1 MNSADQVHRALQRR
15 VDDRGYVRISID
27 DLVLMTGFSR
37 STVKRALEDLVTSG
51 LIRRRS
57 KEGRTGGLLIRL
69 ETGSQTG
76 SQTGSKLV
84 QNKPVCNALVV
95 ENVKASTG
103 SASPVTGS
111 PSTTGRTHSAWRP
124 ASPHEVPESGAEL
137 VYTGPEPDGNWKR
150 MNATLWIAPNGDAVS
165 IRNMTPELRLTLRV
179 DQNEDG
185 TPNLEAIKALRGTMD
200 PYA

>member
-37 STVKRALEDLVTSG
+37 STVKRALTDLVTSG

-69 ETGSQTG
+69 ETGPQTG
-76 SQTGSKLV
+76 PQTGPKPV
-84 QNKPVCNALVV
+84 QNEPVHNAFEVD
-95 ENVKASTG
+95 NVKASLD
-103 SASPVTGS
+103 SSMVVTGS

-124 ASPHEVPESGAEL
+124 ASAHEVPESGAEL

-150 MNATLWIAPNGDAVS
+150 LNATLWIAPNGDAVS
-165 IRNMTPELRLTLRV
+165 VRNMTPELRLRLRV
-179 DQNEDG
+179 DQNDDG
-185 TPNLEAIKALRGTMD
+185 TPNLEAIKALKGAME
-200 PYA
+200 PYS

>member
-15 VDDRGYVRISID
+15 VDDRGYVRTSTD
-27 DLVLMTGFSR
+27 DLALLTGLSR
-37 STVKRALEDLVTSG
+37 RTVQRALTELVTSG

-69 ETGSQTG
+69 ETASETA
-76 SQTGSKLV
+76 SETAPKLR
-84 QNKPVCNALVV
+84 QNDAVCNAFEV
-95 ENVKASTG
+95 ENVKASSG
-103 SASPVTGS
+103 PSMVVTGS

-150 MNATLWIAPNGDAVS
+150 LNATLWIAPNGDAVS
-165 IRNMTPELRLTLRV
+165 VRNMTPELRLRLRV
-179 DQNEDG
+179 DQNADG
-185 TPNLEAIKALRGTMD
+185 TPNLEAIKALRGAMEPWT
-200 PYA
+200 